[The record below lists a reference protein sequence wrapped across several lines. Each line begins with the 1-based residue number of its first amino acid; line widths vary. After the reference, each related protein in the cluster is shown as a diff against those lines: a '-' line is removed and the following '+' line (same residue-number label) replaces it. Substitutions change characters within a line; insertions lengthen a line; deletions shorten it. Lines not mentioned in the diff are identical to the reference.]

1 MPTSG
6 ESVKPSLRKM
16 LAESHVS
23 AVAIAVLL
31 LWSLESAFW
40 ALWGPLSRAA
50 NFLFT
55 ALAILDI
62 PYFSRTL
69 TGADRF
75 RLFTTYSYLFSS
87 FVYLASAG
95 ILSHWVYGTGPF
107 RSLSQY
113 RIRLARRNHV

>member
-1 MPTSG
+1 MAISG
-6 ESVKPSLRKM
+6 ENVKPSLREI
-16 LAESHVS
+16 LADSHVS

-31 LWSLESAFW
+31 FRSLDYAFW
-40 ALWGPLSRAA
+40 ALWDLLSRAA
-50 NFLFT
+50 GFLFK
-55 ALAILDI
+55 AVAILDI

-113 RIRLARRNHV
+113 RTRLARRNHV